1 MGFKKNEDLI
11 VEGIIKENFPYLM
24 VYVEIKEAC

>member
-11 VEGIIKENFPYLM
+11 VEDIIKENFPYLM
-24 VYVEIKEAC
+24 VYVQIKGAC